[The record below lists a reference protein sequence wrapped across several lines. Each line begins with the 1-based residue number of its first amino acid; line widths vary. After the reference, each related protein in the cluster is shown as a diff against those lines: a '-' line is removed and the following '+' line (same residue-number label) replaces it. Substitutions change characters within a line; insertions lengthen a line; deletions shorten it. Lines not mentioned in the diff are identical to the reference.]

1 MELDAK
7 CPPEYP
13 YRTARFAEQDPARLQ
28 QARHF
33 WSPWLLT
40 QFLYHAILCLLNHPL
55 VLSLR
60 LRNFGADGDPE
71 VFLRQTNDLVKTHIA
86 WVVHLIDEVNAT
98 SFRLSDPYIAY
109 CVSVVATIILQQSYA
124 ENEETRVS
132 KQKNFNKCLHFI
144 QQLAARWPRVSEIV
158 TDFTLLFHFLDKNYC
173 PGPTN
178 RFLPQ
183 ANKVEQFAN
192 VVVPSYHKSSTA
204 SVGSGRGVAIDLTH
218 FWAII
223 ESCFISELPTGS
235 DSYFGPFTDLAS
247 ADIQFSKVLEDTLLP
262 TAT

>member
-1 MELDAK
+1 MSALWSRTARYARRRSQRREIVCWEQSSELSSISAQLMELDAK

-124 ENEETRVS
+124 ENEETR
-132 KQKNFNKCLHFI
+132 
-144 QQLAARWPRVSEIV
+144 
-158 TDFTLLFHFLDKNYC
+158 
-173 PGPTN
+173 
-178 RFLPQ
+178 